1 MTVIRLPHGTKKKK
15 KKKKKEP
22 QTQSALRQRESK
34 V

>member
-1 MTVIRLPHGTKKKK
+1 MTVIRLPHGTKKK

>member
-1 MTVIRLPHGTKKKK
+1 MTVIRLPHGTKK